1 MSLKQYIENN
11 SNDIDDQEMS
21 FEVDAMF
28 EKRLKKEFHK
38 AKKGKL
44 IYLKYISIAACV
56 GLLITLSIQSLN
68 HKKEKTE
75 LLANLTNDSAGT
87 RLEAVYHFEED
98 FTKEDNQIIETLVKI
113 LHNDTND
120 NVKIA
125 TIEALIKFP
134 ENETIRTNLITAL
147 GNETSPLVKIKLIKS
162 VSYLRENRALKP
174 LKDIIENEQNMPI
187 VVNNAT
193 IAMNSLK
200 P

>member
-1 MSLKQYIENN
+1 MSLKQYIQNN

-21 FEVDAMF
+21 LEIDYLF

-38 AKKGKL
+38 PKKGKL
-44 IYLKYISIAACV
+44 VYLKYLSIAACA

-68 HKKEKTE
+68 HKKDKAE
-75 LLANLTNDSAGT
+75 LLANLANDSAGA

-125 TIEALIKFP
+125 TIEALLKFP

-147 GNETSPLVKIKLIKS
+147 GKETSPLVQIKLIKS
-162 VSYLRENRALKP
+162 VSFLRENRAQKP

-187 VVNNAT
+187 VVSNAT

-200 P
+200 L